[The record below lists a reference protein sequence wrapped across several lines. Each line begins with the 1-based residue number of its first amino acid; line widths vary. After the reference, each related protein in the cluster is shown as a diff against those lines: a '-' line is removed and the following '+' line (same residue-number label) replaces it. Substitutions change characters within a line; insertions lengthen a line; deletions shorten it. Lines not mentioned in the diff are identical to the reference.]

1 VVGGVL
7 GLGSV
12 ATTPDGLGNLAAAAN
27 GIGVASGVVRRRA
40 PQQGDY
46 WQRCDAARAAGTA
59 PIYRAEPSYWER
71 LDRDSDGIACEP
83 YRGRWRRSR
92 ISRG

>member
-12 ATTPDGLGNLAAAAN
+12 ATTPDGRGNLAAAAKEI
-27 GIGVASGVVRRRA
+27 GIASGVVRRRA

-46 WQRCDAARAAGTA
+46 WHRCDAARAAGTA
-59 PIYRAEPSYWER
+59 PIYRGDPGDR
-71 LDRDSDGIACEP
+71 DGLDGDSDGIACEP
-83 YRGRWRRSR
+83 YRGR
-92 ISRG
+92 